1 MKMKRLFI
9 QERDF
14 IPGIT
19 LDKNKGLF
27 EITGKACP
35 ENMEEFYEPVFF
47 WLDEYA
53 ENPNDVTTFKVKLIY
68 YNTASSKALLKILQK
83 LEQLSKKNYKVN
95 VEWYYD
101 TEDEELL
108 IAGEDYSELIQ
119 LNFKFIPNS
128 SNS

>member
-1 MKMKRLFI
+1 MKRLFI

-14 IPGIT
+14 IPGII
-19 LDKNKGLF
+19 LDKDKGVF

-35 ENMEEFYEPVFF
+35 ENMEEFYEPVFS

-83 LEQLSKKNYKVN
+83 LEQLSNKGYKVN

-101 TEDEELL
+101 AEDEELL
-108 IAGEDYSELIQ
+108 IAGEDYAELIK
-119 LNFKFIPNS
+119 LNFKFIPTTPNL
-128 SNS
+128 